1 MRALTSLLS
10 GLLLWLLALPALAHK
25 PSDAYLRLSLQGATL
40 EQRFDIALRD
50 LDRELDLD
58 ADADGVLVWG
68 ELRGS
73 AGAIQ
78 ALAEQGLSIDLRD
91 AQGQACKP
99 GAYRPLQ
106 IATHSDGRYAVLSR
120 SWNCE
125 GSPQALTLGYRLF
138 AASDPTH
145 RGIARLERGVEPPQ
159 LLVLPPDGRPQ
170 QLKLG
175 DGAAALG
182 LGGFFLE
189 GVHHIWI
196 GIDHVLFLLVLLL
209 PAVLLRLSVSWA
221 PAPVLRPAL
230 VEVVG
235 VVTAFTVAHSITLG
249 LAVFGLLDP
258 PSRWVESLIAA
269 SVLLAAL
276 NNLWPVVKQAR
287 WKLSF
292 VFGLI
297 HGFGFAGALRDLGL
311 GEASLAGPLLMFN
324 LGVEAG
330 QLAIVAVFVPLA
342 WLLRKQS
349 FYSRWLL
356 GGGSLLA
363 AALALVWLL
372 ERALDLKLLELS

>member
-1 MRALTSLLS
+1 MRALTCLLS
-10 GLLLWLLALPALAHK
+10 GLLLWLFALPALAHK

-50 LDRELDLD
+50 LDRDLDLD
-58 ADADGVLVWG
+58 ADADGSLTWG
-68 ELRGS
+68 ELRNR
-73 AGAIQ
+73 AAAIQ
-78 ALAEQGLSIDLRD
+78 ALAEQGLDIELRD
-91 AQGQACKP
+91 AKGQACQP
-99 GAYRPLQ
+99 GPYRPLQ

-125 GSPQALTLGYRLF
+125 GMSQDLTLGYRLF

-145 RGIARLERGVEPPQ
+145 RGIARLERGAEPAQ
-159 LLVLPPDGRPQ
+159 VLVLAPDGRPQ

-175 DGAAALG
+175 DDAGTLG

-249 LAVFGLLDP
+249 LAVFGVLDP

-276 NNLWPVVKQAR
+276 NNLYPVIKQAR

-292 VFGLI
+292 AFGLI

-311 GEASLAGPLLMFN
+311 GQSALAGPLLMFN

-342 WLLRKQS
+342 WRLRGQR
-349 FYSRWLL
+349 FYARWLL

-363 AALALVWLL
+363 AVLALVWLL

>member
-1 MRALTSLLS
+1 MRALTCLLS
-10 GLLLWLLALPALAHK
+10 ILLCLLALPAQAHK
-25 PSDAYLRLSLQGATL
+25 PSDAYLRLNLQGATL

-58 ADADGVLVWG
+58 ADADGALQWG
-68 ELRGS
+68 ELRS
-73 AGAIQ
+73 RAPAIQ
-78 ALAEQGLSIDLRD
+78 ALAEQGLSLDLRD
-91 AQGQACKP
+91 AKGQACKP
-99 GAYRPLQ
+99 EAYRPLQ
-106 IATHSDGRYAVLSR
+106 ISSHSDGRYAVLSR
-120 SWNCE
+120 SWHCE
-125 GSPQALTLGYRLF
+125 APPQDLTLNYRLF

-145 RGIARLERGVEPPQ
+145 RGIARLQQGEQATQ
-159 LLVLPPDGRPQ
+159 LLVLAPDGRPQ

-175 DGAAALG
+175 DAAALG

-249 LAVFGLLDP
+249 LAVFGVLDP

-269 SVLLAAL
+269 SVLLAAI
-276 NNLWPVVKQAR
+276 NNLYPVVKRSR

-292 VFGLI
+292 AFGLI

-311 GEASLAGPLLMFN
+311 GQGALAGPLLMFN

-330 QLAIVAVFVPLA
+330 QLLIVAVFVPLA

-372 ERALDLKLLELS
+372 ERALDLKLLELP

>member
-73 AGAIQ
+73 ADAIQ

-249 LAVFGLLDP
+249 LAVFGVLDP

-297 HGFGFAGALRDLGL
+297 HGFGFAGALKDLGL
-311 GEASLAGPLLMFN
+311 GEASLAAPLLMFN

-342 WLLRKQS
+342 WLLRKQR
-349 FYSRWLL
+349 FYVRWLL

-372 ERALDLKLLELS
+372 ERAFDLKLLELS

>member
-1 MRALTSLLS
+1 MRALTCLLS
-10 GLLLWLLALPALAHK
+10 ILLCLLALPAQAHK
-25 PSDAYLRLSLQGATL
+25 PSDAYLRLNLQGATL

-58 ADADGVLVWG
+58 ADADGALQWG
-68 ELRGS
+68 ELRS
-73 AGAIQ
+73 RAPAIQ
-78 ALAEQGLSIDLRD
+78 ALAEQGLSLDLRD
-91 AQGQACKP
+91 AKGRACKP
-99 GAYRPLQ
+99 DAYRPLQ
-106 IATHSDGRYAVLSR
+106 ISSHSDGRYAVLSR
-120 SWNCE
+120 SWHCE
-125 GSPQALTLGYRLF
+125 APPQDLTLNYRLF

-145 RGIARLERGVEPPQ
+145 RGIARLEQGTHEAR
-159 LLVLPPDGRPQ
+159 LLVLAPDGRPQ

-175 DGAAALG
+175 DAAAALG

-230 VEVVG
+230 VEVIG

-249 LAVFGLLDP
+249 LAVFGVLDP

-311 GEASLAGPLLMFN
+311 GQGALAGPLLMFN

-330 QLAIVAVFVPLA
+330 QLLIVAVFVPLA

>member
-297 HGFGFAGALRDLGL
+297 HGFGFAGALKDLGL
-311 GEASLAGPLLMFN
+311 GEASLAAPLLMFN

-342 WLLRKQS
+342 WLLRKQR
-349 FYSRWLL
+349 FYVRWLL

-372 ERALDLKLLELS
+372 ERAFDLKLLELS

>member
-1 MRALTSLLS
+1 MRALPCLLS
-10 GLLLWLLALPALAHK
+10 GLLLWLFALPALAHK
-25 PSDAYLRLSLQGATL
+25 PSDAYLRLSLQGAVL
-40 EQRFDIALRD
+40 EQRLDVALRD

-58 ADADGVLVWG
+58 ADADGALRWG
-68 ELRGS
+68 ELRDR

-78 ALAEQGLSIDLRD
+78 ALVEQGLSIGLRN
-91 AQGQACKP
+91 AKGQACRP
-99 GAYRPLQ
+99 GTYRPLQ
-106 IATHSDGRYAVLSR
+106 IAAHSDGHYAVLSR

-125 GSPQALTLGYRLF
+125 GTAQDLTLSYRLF

-145 RGIARLERGVEPPQ
+145 RGIARLERGAEPAQ
-159 LLVLPPDGRPQ
+159 LLVLAPDGRPQ
-170 QLKLG
+170 QLQLG
-175 DGAAALG
+175 DAAALG

-196 GIDHVLFLLVLLL
+196 GIDHLLFLLVLLL
-209 PAVLLRLSVSWA
+209 PAVLLRLPVSWA

-230 VEVVG
+230 VEVAC

-249 LAVFGLLDP
+249 LAVFGVLDP

-276 NNLWPVVKQAR
+276 NNIWPVVKQAR

-311 GEASLAGPLLMFN
+311 GQSALAGPLLMFN
-324 LGVEAG
+324 VGVEAG
-330 QLAIVAVFVPLA
+330 QLAVVAAFVPLV

-363 AALALVWLL
+363 AALAQVWLL

>member
-1 MRALTSLLS
+1 MRALTCLLS
-10 GLLLWLLALPALAHK
+10 GLLWLFALPALAHK
-25 PSDAYLRLSLQGATL
+25 PSDAYLRLSLQGANL
-40 EQRFDIALRD
+40 EQRLDIALRD

-58 ADADGVLVWG
+58 ADVDGVLRWG
-68 ELRGS
+68 ELRQRT
-73 AGAIQ
+73 AAMQ
-78 ALAEQGLSIDLRD
+78 ALAEQGLDIDVRD
-91 AQGQACKP
+91 AKGQACRP
-99 GAYRPLQ
+99 SAYRPLQ
-106 IATHSDGRYAVLSR
+106 IAMHSDGRYAVLSR

-125 GSPQALTLGYRLF
+125 SPAQDLTLSYRLF

-145 RGIARLERGVEPPQ
+145 RGIARLERGTEAAE
-159 LLVLPPDGRPQ
+159 LLVLAPDGRPQ
-170 QLKLG
+170 QLQLG
-175 DGAAALG
+175 EDAAALG

-189 GVHHIWI
+189 GIHHIWI

-230 VEVVG
+230 FEVVG

-249 LAVFGLLDP
+249 LAVFGVLDP

-276 NNLWPVVKQAR
+276 NNLYPVVKQAR

-292 VFGLI
+292 GFGLI

-311 GEASLAGPLLMFN
+311 SQSALAGPLLMFN

-330 QLAIVAVFVPLA
+330 QLAIVAVFVPIA
-342 WLLRKQS
+342 WRLRTQRL
-349 FYSRWLL
+349 YARWLL

-363 AALALVWLL
+363 AVLALVWLL
-372 ERALDLKLLELS
+372 ERAFDLRMLELS

>member
-1 MRALTSLLS
+1 MKALTCLLS
-10 GLLLWLLALPALAHK
+10 GLLWLFALPALAHK

-40 EQRFDIALRD
+40 EQRLDIALRD

-58 ADADGVLVWG
+58 ADADGVLRWG
-68 ELRGS
+68 ELRQRT
-73 AGAIQ
+73 AAMQ
-78 ALAEQGLSIDLRD
+78 ALAEQGLDIDLRD
-91 AQGQACKP
+91 AKGRACLP
-99 GAYRPLQ
+99 SAYRPLQ
-106 IATHSDGRYAVLSR
+106 IAMHSDGRYAVLSR

-125 GSPQALTLGYRLF
+125 SAAQDLTLSYRLF

-145 RGIARLERGVEPPQ
+145 RGIARLERGAEAAV
-159 LLVLPPDGRPQ
+159 LLVLAPDGRPQ
-170 QLKLG
+170 QLQLG
-175 DGAAALG
+175 EDAAALG

-196 GIDHVLFLLVLLL
+196 GVDHVLFLLVLLL

-249 LAVFGLLDP
+249 LAVFGVLDP

-276 NNLWPVVKQAR
+276 NNLYPVVKQAR

-292 VFGLI
+292 GFGLI

-311 GEASLAGPLLMFN
+311 GQSALAGPLLMFN

-330 QLAIVAVFVPLA
+330 QLAIVAVFVPIA
-342 WLLRKQS
+342 WRLRTQRL
-349 FYSRWLL
+349 YARWLL

-363 AALALVWLL
+363 AVLALVWLL
-372 ERALDLKLLELS
+372 ERAFDLRMLELS